1 MMFQYIRDETRR
13 AVSPARAGSSTVPWE
28 RKGETPLRDPISGNP
43 VATLQARTDRT
54 NMTFLQSP

>member
-28 RKGETPLRDPISGNP
+28 RKGETPLRDPITGNP
-43 VATLQARTDRT
+43 
-54 NMTFLQSP
+54 MTKVHH